1 MHILVTINKNY
12 IYPLIIMLYSYLKN
26 NPYITTVYIMNKDL
40 EQEDIFKIERALEY
54 KLKIV
59 DIKINDQDLQKAPV
73 SKRFPITMYYR
84 LFAWKYLPENIDK
97 VLYLD
102 PDIIINK
109 DITDLYQLNLDTY
122 AFAAASHVGKF
133 VSILNALRLKM
144 NYKGIYIN
152 SGVILMNLKELRN
165 LKIDEKIVYDYI
177 KKLRNFL
184 FLPDQD
190 LLSKL
195 YSGKIKEIDTCLYNF
210 TEKMSKKYS
219 VEWIEKYTKI
229 IHYCGR
235 GKPWIKKSKGKL
247 KPIYIKYENEWKNR
261 HDFS

>member
-1 MHILVTINKNY
+1 
-12 IYPLIIMLYSYLKN
+12 MLYSYLTN
-26 NPYITTVYIMNKDL
+26 NPYKTTVYIMNKDL
-40 EQEDIFKIERALEY
+40 EQEDIFKIEKALDY

-84 LFAWKYLPENIDK
+84 LFAWKYLPKNIDK

-102 PDIIINK
+102 PDIIVNK
-109 DITDLYQLNLDTY
+109 DLLNFYQLNLDTY
-122 AFAAASHVGKF
+122 AFAAASHVGKLVRTF
-133 VSILNALRLKM
+133 NAVRLKM
-144 NYKGIYIN
+144 NYRDIYIN
-152 SGVILMNLKELRN
+152 SGVLLMNLKELRN
-165 LKIDEKIVYDYI
+165 LKIDEKIVYDSI
-177 KKLRNFL
+177 KKLKKLL

-195 YSGKIKEIDTCLYNF
+195 YRTKIKEVDACLYNF

-219 VEWIEKYTKI
+219 MDWIEKHTKI

-235 GKPWIKKSKGKL
+235 KKPWLKNSKGKL
-247 KPIYIKYENEWKNR
+247 KPIYIKYENEWKR
-261 HDFS
+261 DMALVDERSFLL

>member
-12 IYPLIIMLYSYLKN
+12 MYPLIIMLYSYVKN
-26 NPYITTVYIMNKDL
+26 NPYKTTVYIMNKDL
-40 EQEDIFKIERALEY
+40 EKEDILKIEKALEY
-54 KLKIV
+54 KIKIV

-84 LFAWKYLPENIDK
+84 LFAWKYLPENIEK

-109 DITDLYQLNLDTY
+109 DISDLYQLNLDTY
-122 AFAAASHVGKF
+122 AFAAASHVGKMIRVF
-133 VSILNALRLKM
+133 NAMRLKM
-144 NYKGIYIN
+144 NLKNIYIN
-152 SGVILMNLKELRN
+152 SGVLLINLKEVRKLS
-165 LKIDEKIVYDYI
+165 IDEKQVYITI
-177 KKLRNFL
+177 KKLGRRL

-195 YSGKIKEIDTCLYNF
+195 YREKIKEIDATLYNF
-210 TEKMSKKYS
+210 TEKMGRKYE
-219 VEWIEKYTKI
+219 VNWIEQHVKI

-235 GKPWIKKSKGKL
+235 RKPWLKKSKGKL
-247 KPIYIKYENEWKNR
+247 KPIYIKYENEWKKG